1 VASKEICCLRGF
13 VTGITSTADY
23 GVDSDSD
30 VFITTGSVSRFF
42 LWEYLSWFL
51 SCRPGLMTGI
61 DGHTRGGSAS
71 SHSVFLHFNSNESYY
86 PNIRYSYLATG
97 RDYISRV
104 GLFRFQK

>member
-1 VASKEICCLRGF
+1 MASKEICCLRGF

-51 SCRPGLMTGI
+51 SLKKVKSDWITTQGSITT
-61 DGHTRGGSAS
+61 TR
-71 SHSVFLHFNSNESYY
+71 E
-86 PNIRYSYLATG
+86 TT
-97 RDYISRV
+97 
-104 GLFRFQK
+104 